1 MIKSPLREEPR
12 EQRAGVIR
20 SKHESSLIDWLEA
33 NGRMV
38 PRDNQEPVYTEE
50 EEAEIS
56 GLIDPEDLTYD
67 LGDDDEPD
75 LSED

>member
-1 MIKSPLREEPR
+1 
-12 EQRAGVIR
+12 
-20 SKHESSLIDWLEA
+20 
-33 NGRMV
+33 MV
-38 PRDNQEPVYTEE
+38 PRDNQEPVYTE